1 MSNHRF
7 SSTRR
12 RLLDS
17 APAAAVTL
25 LMATGFAPTARAVET
40 HAQVTGPVM
49 FYADVRVAQ
58 PNKAALDAGLQAFAN
73 SMVARGALAVTLK
86 QMVGDSTMVKNY
98 PESYKG
104 LLKSA
109 MPMPRRPA
117 PCPCSTA
124 CSCALPTCRR
134 RVPRRRTPPSTT
146 TSCRVCTAS

>member
-73 SMVARGALAVTLK
+73 SMVAR
-86 QMVGDSTMVKNY
+86 
-98 PESYKG
+98 
-104 LLKSA
+104 
-109 MPMPRRPA
+109 RPA